1 MTSQEQS
8 LHYLQSLGYRLTPQ
22 RLLVLAIVAGGPGH
36 LGVDEIHRQARAAY
50 PYLDLATVYRTLRL
64 FKQVGVVTEVD
75 IDNRLHYELTAPGEK
90 HHHMVCRDCH
100 RAINLSPHYLE
111 EFRDTLMREFD
122 FAPDLEHFT
131 VSGLCRYCRE
141 TAGAA
146 AANAANIAAAADLDD
161 INDAEIH

>member
-100 RAINLSPHYLE
+100 RAINLNPRYLE

-131 VSGLCRYCRE
+131 VSGLCRCCRE

-146 AANAANIAAAADLDD
+146 ANPASITAAADLDD